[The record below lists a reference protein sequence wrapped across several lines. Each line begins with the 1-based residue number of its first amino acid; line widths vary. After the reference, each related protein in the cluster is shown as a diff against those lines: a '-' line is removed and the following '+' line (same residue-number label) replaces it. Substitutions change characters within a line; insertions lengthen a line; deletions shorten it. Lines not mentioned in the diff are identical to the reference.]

1 MSGLFLYLP
10 VFYFILDPY
19 KLIKVGANEAVN
31 GDPLIPIQKELA
43 DIKYVKVP
51 GLPSFTG
58 NIYMY
63 MNNFKT
69 KVGFINFLN
78 RWCCWLYWIRLL
90 SIL

>member
-1 MSGLFLYLP
+1 MEKILVVIHLLALVNNFELSLFLFFL
-10 VFYFILDPY
+10 VFTRFFILDPY

-58 NIYMY
+58 NIYIY
-63 MNNFKT
+63 K
-69 KVGFINFLN
+69 
-78 RWCCWLYWIRLL
+78 
-90 SIL
+90 

>member
-1 MSGLFLYLP
+1 MSRLFFLYLP
-10 VFYFILDPY
+10 VFILDPY

-63 MNNFKT
+63 TKDFFK
-69 KVGFINFLN
+69 KSHF
-78 RWCCWLYWIRLL
+78 Y
-90 SIL
+90 